1 MNVFD
6 PTRGFNAFAQGAQI
20 GGSIRQAQTNSKLAP
35 MVAAGNYKGAA
46 DYAGQRGD
54 LGGAER
60 YGAQYAEQQK
70 TQLSEEQERRRRGAL
85 QAAME
90 MMATPEGQRTPEMA
104 ASLLGKYGVDGIDPS
119 GITDLSDTGI
129 TKFASAMQD
138 TDFLQK
144 QFEEMQKTQVVAGGA
159 QVWRNG
165 QMIGENAR
173 DPKPPATGMVQ
184 DENGNWVYSPEYLAG
199 QERMRA
205 AGRSQTNVY
214 TGDVGAGDR
223 PIVDKPPK
231 GYQRVWDPQ
240 SKTYRDMP
248 IPGSEADISMEDD
261 AMSAFQKLQTSTF
274 TNDLINSEIDRAVEN
289 TNQWSTG
296 WGNMLLKD
304 LPQTQAR
311 ALNNAVTM
319 IQANLSFDRLQQM
332 RDESKTGGALGAVS
346 EREIDLLQSTV
357 QKLDTMTDPK
367 ELVRALETV
376 RTQLNKIQNL
386 RKQIYAQKYGGYVA
400 GDGSGMITPTDSAD
414 LPPGFEVVQ

>member
-1 MNVFD
+1 MRAD
-6 PTRGFNAFAQGAQI
+6 LDAGRIT
-20 GGSIRQAQTNSKLAP
+20 QAQF
-35 MVAAGNYKGAA
+35 
-46 DYAGQRGD
+46 D
-54 LGGAER
+54 
-60 YGAQYAEQQK
+60 
-70 TQLSEEQERRRRGAL
+70 
-85 QAAME
+85 QA
-90 MMATPEGQRTPEMA
+90 
-104 ASLLGKYGVDGIDPS
+104 
-119 GITDLSDTGI
+119 
-129 TKFASAMQD
+129 
-138 TDFLQK
+138 
-144 QFEEMQKTQVVAGGA
+144 VAGKPLV
-159 QVWRNG
+159 QVNTG
-165 QMIGENAR
+165 NVGE
-173 DPKPPATGMVQ
+173 
-184 DENGNWVYSPEYLAG
+184 
-199 QERMRA
+199 
-205 AGRSQTNVY
+205 
-214 TGDVGAGDR
+214 GDR

-248 IPGSEADISMEDD
+248 IPGSEADISTEQD
-261 AMSAFQKLQTSTF
+261 ASAAFQKIQTSGF

-289 TNQWSTG
+289 TSAWSTG

-311 ALNNAVTM
+311 TLNNAVTM

-376 RTQLNKIQNL
+376 RTQLNNIQNL

-400 GDGSGMITPTDSAD
+400 GDGSGMITPTDGAD

>member
-1 MNVFD
+1 MYNALQSIQAFEAGQSGRQDRERRDAYKSAGNALMAGDYTGGANALYGAGDLSGGLQLTQYGQQQSDMKRQMEEAAQQKALQQAYAFTQNLAAIPQEGRAAYIQQAWPQLQYIMPGMTADQAIATGIDDQSIQQSLSVYRTLMGEGPQQVEGKAINNRLVD
-6 PTRGFNAFAQGAQI
+6 PYTGKVMGDYSDPAGPMSTI
-20 GGSIRQAQTNSKLAP
+20 GKLRADLDAGRITQAQF
-35 MVAAGNYKGAA
+35 
-46 DYAGQRGD
+46 D
-54 LGGAER
+54 
-60 YGAQYAEQQK
+60 
-70 TQLSEEQERRRRGAL
+70 
-85 QAAME
+85 QA
-90 MMATPEGQRTPEMA
+90 
-104 ASLLGKYGVDGIDPS
+104 
-119 GITDLSDTGI
+119 
-129 TKFASAMQD
+129 
-138 TDFLQK
+138 
-144 QFEEMQKTQVVAGGA
+144 VAGKPLV
-159 QVWRNG
+159 QVNTG
-165 QMIGENAR
+165 NVGE
-173 DPKPPATGMVQ
+173 
-184 DENGNWVYSPEYLAG
+184 
-199 QERMRA
+199 
-205 AGRSQTNVY
+205 
-214 TGDVGAGDR
+214 GDR

-248 IPGSEADISMEDD
+248 IPGSEADISTEQD
-261 AMSAFQKLQTSTF
+261 AFAAFQKIQTSGF

-289 TNQWSTG
+289 TSAWSTG

-311 ALNNAVTM
+311 TLNNAVTM

-376 RTQLNKIQNL
+376 RTQLNNIQNL

-400 GDGSGMITPTDSAD
+400 GDGSGMITPTDGAD